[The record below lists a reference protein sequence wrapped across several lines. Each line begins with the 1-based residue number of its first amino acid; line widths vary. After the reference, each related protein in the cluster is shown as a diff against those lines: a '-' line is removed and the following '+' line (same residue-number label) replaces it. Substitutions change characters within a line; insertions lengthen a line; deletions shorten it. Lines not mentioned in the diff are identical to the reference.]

1 LGHVASAL
9 LSEQMNLLC
18 ALHWSLAFLA
28 MCSSAYESG
37 IQYSV
42 PYVDL
47 VAVGCSECYKAILT
61 SNTKSSHITS
71 CSGPYLFVGIQSLDN
86 VTFEVGAYAPAVEVQ
101 QHTTLNNPH
110 YSNGLY
116 WQFEDEKVFGFSMSR
131 DGPVRNVLDSGR
143 GHESHMSLASASA
156 PARELFWSLEQTNIR
171 VKNFRP
177 NSLGTSPLNQVKWIL
192 NCPG

>member
-1 LGHVASAL
+1 
-9 LSEQMNLLC
+9 MNLLC
-18 ALHWSLAFLA
+18 ALHWSLTFLA

-37 IQYSV
+37 IQYNV
-42 PYVDL
+42 PYADL

-61 SNTKSSHITS
+61 STTKSSHITS

-110 YSNGLY
+110 YSHGLY

-131 DGPVRNVLDSGR
+131 DGPVRRISESRR
-143 GHESHMSLASASA
+143 GHKSHVSLAPA
-156 PARELFWSLEQTNIR
+156 PARELLWSLEQTYIQ
-171 VKNFRP
+171 VKNLRP
-177 NSLGTSPLNQVKWIL
+177 NTLATTPINQVKWIL